1 MSDLRTRLE
10 RLGERARPAPD
21 AFAKLDRARRRR
33 DRNRRIAA
41 GSVALL
47 LALGGSI
54 FAISAFRGG
63 ESRTADGDE
72 GFFALWPQ
80 STLDGARA
88 AQHGMEAGDP
98 DLQWQLDP
106 QDVALRFADYA
117 LGWQNPAMV
126 SLTPTGSSFVDV
138 SVVDVWGSRDIR
150 RQAIVT
156 IDRLVG
162 GESSGV
168 WTSTGVWSVIAV
180 RSPEFDLRFG
190 AGGEVVL
197 GDVIAIPT
205 TLPDGTQVAVGVR
218 AFEPCTGFREQTVE
232 VKGGLIALP
241 VAGVGE
247 GCVGYVYALTLNTP
261 VGQLEPGRIMFAGW
275 NEPKSL
281 LAYTIDAIAA
291 IPVRFVTTD
300 IEPPSVQP
308 VAAEVAELTCDGSTT
323 TLLTPRVAA
332 QPDGVHVRVTN
343 TSSLDL
349 SLQVEGVGGDNAPVG
364 ERESVWQLAPGEV
377 RLRCLDP
384 AVDAGSP
391 GGYVTVEVVDPA
403 GLYVSPELGCASVV
417 GMTPE
422 YAEGWMG
429 YQGDP
434 VEAARVLLTGLLE
447 GDVVE
452 RAGYPGSTEPIV
464 RIVREGAVVGSVH
477 LRDDGQ
483 GGWLLDTLER
493 CDQPGVDFGWADEA
507 AQPYPRGWFEWC
519 PTPPFPEPG
528 RDWKEQASEVALR
541 FVVAYVA
548 GDDATLADL
557 LDESVPRDIEVR
569 AHVFS
574 VVVPEDGAVPAV
586 IGTNAWGGELVR
598 FSCGNDVAAYTV
610 AITMDDGT
618 DSASADFTVYLVLRD
633 GGWKAW
639 GAY

>member
-10 RLGERARPAPD
+10 RLGNRARPAPD
-21 AFAKLDRARRRR
+21 AFAKLDRARRHR

-41 GSVALL
+41 GTVALL
-47 LALGGSI
+47 LALAGSI

-63 ESRTADGDE
+63 ESRIAGGDE

-80 STLDGARA
+80 STLDSAIA
-88 AQHGMEAGDP
+88 AQQAVEAGDP

-126 SLTPTGSSFVDV
+126 SLTPSGSGSVDV
-138 SVVDVWGSRDIR
+138 SIVDVWGSRDIR
-150 RQAIVT
+150 RRAIVT
-156 IDRLVG
+156 IDRLAG

-180 RSPEFDLRFG
+180 RSPEFDLRVG
-190 AGGEVVL
+190 PGGEIVL
-197 GDVIAIPT
+197 GEVIAIPT

-218 AFEPCTGFREQTVE
+218 GIEPCTGFREQAVE

-241 VAGVGE
+241 VVGVGE
-247 GCVGYVYALTLNTP
+247 GCVGYVYALTPNTP

-275 NEPKSL
+275 NEDKATLP
-281 LAYTIDAIAA
+281 YTIDAIAA
-291 IPVRFVTTD
+291 VSVRFVTTD

-332 QPDGVHVRVTN
+332 HPDGVHVRVTN

-364 ERESVWQLAPGEV
+364 ERESVWPVAPGEV

-391 GGYVTVEVVDPA
+391 GGYVTVQVADPA
-403 GLYVSPELGCASVV
+403 GLYVSPELECTSVV

-434 VEAARVLLTGLLE
+434 VEAARVLLTGLFE

-452 RAGYPGSTEPIV
+452 RAGYPESSEPIV
-464 RIVREGAVVGSVH
+464 RVVREGAVVGRVH

-493 CDQPGVDFGWADEA
+493 CDQSGVEFGWADEA
-507 AQPYPRGWFEWC
+507 AQPFPRGWFEWC

-528 RDWKEQASEVALR
+528 RDWEEQASEVARR
-541 FVVAYVA
+541 FVMAYVA
-548 GDDATLADL
+548 GDDATLAHL
-557 LDESVPRDIEVR
+557 LDESVPRDIEMR

-574 VVVPEDGAVPAV
+574 VVVLEDGVEPAV
-586 IGTNAWGGELVR
+586 IGTNSWGGELVR
-598 FSCGNDVAAYTV
+598 FSCGKDVAAYTV

-633 GGWKAW
+633 DGWKVW

>member
-1 MSDLRTRLE
+1 MSDLRARLE
-10 RLGERARPAPD
+10 RLGDRARPAPD
-21 AFAKLDRARRRR
+21 AFAKLDRVRRRR
-33 DRNRRIAA
+33 ERNRRIAA
-41 GSVALL
+41 GAVALVLALSGSVAVV
-47 LALGGSI
+47 
-54 FAISAFRGG
+54 SAFRGG
-63 ESRTADGDE
+63 DATTAGGE
-72 GFFALWPQ
+72 QGFLALWPQ
-80 STLDGARA
+80 STLDDAIT
-88 AQHGMEAGDP
+88 AQDSVEAGGP

-117 LGWQNPAMV
+117 LGWQNPAMA
-126 SLTPTGSSFVDV
+126 SLTPTGSGSVDV
-138 SVVDVWGSRDIR
+138 SIVDVWGSWDIR
-150 RQAIVT
+150 RRATVT

-168 WTSTGVWSVIAV
+168 WMSTGVWSVIAV
-180 RSPEFDLRFG
+180 RSPEFDLRVDP
-190 AGGEVVL
+190 GGEVVL
-197 GDVIAIPT
+197 GEVIAIPT
-205 TLPDGTQVAVGVR
+205 SLADGTQVAVGVR

-247 GCVGYVYALTLNTP
+247 GCVGYVYALTPSTP

-275 NEPKSL
+275 NEDKATLP
-281 LAYTIDAIAA
+281 YTIDAIAA
-291 IPVRFVTTD
+291 VPVRFVATD
-300 IEPPSVQP
+300 VEPPSVEP
-308 VAAEVAELTCDGSTT
+308 VAAEVAEVACDGSTT
-323 TLLTPRVAA
+323 TVLTPRVAA

-364 ERESVWQLAPGEV
+364 EHESVWPLAPSEV

-391 GGYVTVEVVDPA
+391 GGYVTVQVVDPA
-403 GLYVSPELGCASVV
+403 GLYVSPELDCSSVV
-417 GMTPE
+417 AMTPE
-422 YAEGWMG
+422 YPEGWMG

-452 RAGYPGSTEPIV
+452 RAGYPQSSEPVV
-464 RIVREGAVVGSVH
+464 RIVREGVVVGRVH
-477 LRDDGQ
+477 LREDGQ

-493 CDQPGVDFGWADEA
+493 CDQPGIGFDWADEA

-519 PTPPFPEPG
+519 PAPPFPEPG
-528 RDWKEQASEVALR
+528 RDWEERASEAALR
-541 FVVAYVA
+541 FVEAYLA
-548 GDDATLADL
+548 GDEAALADL
-557 LDESVPRDIEVR
+557 LDPSVPPDAEVR

-574 VVVPEDGAVPAV
+574 VVVQEEGTEPVA

-610 AITMDDGT
+610 AISIDDGT

-633 GGWKAW
+633 DGWKVW